1 MSSDESERIEKAYSC
16 YSPFERYRPIVK
28 YAETASKARYQ
39 CLCSLYNAG
48 FMDDQVKIMDI
59 DVYREQKLD
68 GLADEM
74 ENMSLKEAYRKRAEL
89 EANDSLKQH

>member
-1 MSSDESERIEKAYSC
+1 
-16 YSPFERYRPIVK
+16 
-28 YAETASKARYQ
+28 
-39 CLCSLYNAG
+39 
-48 FMDDQVKIMDI
+48 MDDQVKRMDI